1 MQKVMRFQQQSGL
14 TADGI
19 AGPQTM
25 MAVVHY
31 ADSTVPKLNV
41 ATHLAETK

>member
-1 MQKVMRFQQQSGL
+1 VKKVMRFQEQSGL

-19 AGPQTM
+19 VGPQTM
-25 MAVVHY
+25 MTIVHY

-41 ATHLAETK
+41 ATHLAEEE